1 MGGSYYIEWLTDELE
16 REALRLLD
24 EVDALGGAVACIET
38 GWMQQH
44 IQDEAYRTER
54 AIAVGDKV
62 IVGVNRYTET
72 EEADPPLLFRPDE
85 RAMAGQAARLA
96 RHRAARDPAA
106 VVATVAAVKDAAA
119 SDQALMPRILEAVR
133 AEATLGEICGSLRAC
148 SATISRRPRSDH
160 ACSQP
165 SDAGSRTTRE
175 PSS

>member
-1 MGGSYYIEWLTDELE
+1 MSRCCPTEKAQRIAVRTQQIIAEETGVTNTVDPMGGSYYIEWLTDELE

-72 EEADPPLLFRPDE
+72 EEADPPLLSSPMSGRWQD
-85 RAMAGQAARLA
+85 
-96 RHRAARDPAA
+96 
-106 VVATVAAVKDAAA
+106 
-119 SDQALMPRILEAVR
+119 
-133 AEATLGEICGSLRAC
+133 
-148 SATISRRPRSDH
+148 RRPGWPGIVPRATRQLLWQRSP
-160 ACSQP
+160 P
-165 SDAGSRTTRE
+165 SKTPQRLTRR
-175 PSS
+175 